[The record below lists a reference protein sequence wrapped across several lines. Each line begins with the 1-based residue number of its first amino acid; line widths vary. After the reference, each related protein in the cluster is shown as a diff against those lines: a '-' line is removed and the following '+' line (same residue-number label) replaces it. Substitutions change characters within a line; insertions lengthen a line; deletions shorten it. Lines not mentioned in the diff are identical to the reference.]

1 MPHIHVEYSDNIEN
15 LEVRPL
21 LVALN
26 QCLTD
31 GEYATAIDI
40 KSRAICQN
48 NFVVGLN
55 EENQGYIHVRI
66 SLLTGRSLEIRQQI
80 SAKALAV
87 LVNYM
92 PKQSH
97 VEIQACVEI
106 VEMPKET
113 YSKQFI
119 KVNSW

>member
-15 LEVRPL
+15 FEVKPL
-21 LVALN
+21 LVKLN
-26 QCLTD
+26 QCLVD

-55 EENQGYIHVRI
+55 EKNQGYVHVKI
-66 SLLTGRSLEIRQQI
+66 SLLMGRSLEIRQQI
-80 SAKALAV
+80 SAKALDV

-92 PKQSH
+92 PKQSQI
-97 VEIQACVEI
+97 EIQACVEI
-106 VEMPKET
+106 IEMPKET

-119 KVNSW
+119 KVNV